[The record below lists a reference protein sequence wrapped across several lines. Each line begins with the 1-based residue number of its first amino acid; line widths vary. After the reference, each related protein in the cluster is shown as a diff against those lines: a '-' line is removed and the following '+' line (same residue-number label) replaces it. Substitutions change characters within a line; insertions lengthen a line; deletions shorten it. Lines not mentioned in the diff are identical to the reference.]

1 MKINFLVPEIVRSGG
16 IRVIFEFA
24 NRLTDKGHDVILYTP
39 VIPFNAYKP
48 VIKPSVLVHQLKY
61 LVRQSFGKPKL
72 PANIFP
78 YRFKIRVLPSINNFF
93 VRKAEAIIATSWTS
107 SHHVNKLDIS
117 KGKKFYLIQDY
128 EIWNSNKKLVDKS
141 YTLPLN
147 RIVIAEHLRIFLEDK
162 FGVDSRVIRYGI
174 DFNFFQNCKKEYC
187 KSNRSILFMDH
198 LLENKNAIAAIATIR
213 MLKDKY
219 TDITVRGFGIN
230 KFHEMPDYVEFTVNP
245 DDNKIR
251 ELYTESDVFIYPTL
265 FEGCPTTPAE
275 AMACKC
281 AVVAN
286 ASAEI
291 PYYIKDKETG
301 ILANPLK
308 QNDLFEGACYLL
320 DNVTVLQEIS
330 EAGSRSIREFF
341 NWERSV
347 NELETLLK
355 S

>member
-1 MKINFLVPEIVRSGG
+1 MKINLLVPEIVRSGG

-39 VIPFNAYKP
+39 AIPFNPFKP
-48 VIKPSVLVHQLKY
+48 EIKLYVAKHQFKY
-61 LVRQSFGKPKL
+61 FTRQIFGNPKL
-72 PANIFP
+72 PRNIFS
-78 YRFKIRVLPSINNFF
+78 YRFEIKAIPAINNYF
-93 VRKAEAIIATSWTS
+93 VRDSDAIFATSWTTS
-107 SHHVNKLDIS
+107 FHVNKLDIS
-117 KGKKFYLIQDY
+117 KGKKYYLIQDY
-128 EIWNSNKKLVDKS
+128 EIWNSNEKLVDKS

-147 RIVIAEHLRIFLEDK
+147 RIVIAEHLRLFFKKK
-162 FGVDSRVIRYGI
+162 FKVDSKVIRYGI
-174 DFNFFQNCKKEYC
+174 DFDFFQNNKKQYGN
-187 KSNRSILFMDH
+187 SNRSILFMDH
-198 LLENKNAIAAIATIR
+198 PLKNKNAIAAIDTIKL
-213 MLKDKY
+213 LKEKY
-219 TDITVRGFGIN
+219 TNITVRGFGMD
-230 KFHEMPDYVEFTVNP
+230 KFHEIPDYVEFTVNP

-251 ELYTESDVFIYPTL
+251 ELYSESDIFIYPTL

-291 PYYIKDKETG
+291 PYYIMHKETG

-308 QNDLFEGACYLL
+308 QNELFEGACYLL
-320 DNVTVLQEIS
+320 DNYKELQEIS
-330 EAGSRSIREFF
+330 EAGSKSVKEFF